1 MIITYGLI
9 HVINLA
15 WNVKD
20 LYGKNA
26 IIVVCNKKDGTAKNV
41 FIVKM
46 EDVRYIK
53 ECIKMKIWEAELNL
67 FDEDF
72 GRGET
77 YKIIFSFESYGE
89 DYELNESQTKYLN
102 VYGMFYDTVPVNM
115 TYENTVWGLKVTQG
129 FTEDKTEEEQEK
141 IKQDMINY
149 MRECLIKEKNRIVE
163 SYDNKIDALE

>member
-1 MIITYGLI
+1 
-9 HVINLA
+9 
-15 WNVKD
+15 
-20 LYGKNA
+20 
-26 IIVVCNKKDGTAKNV
+26 
-41 FIVKM
+41 
-46 EDVRYIK
+46 
-53 ECIKMKIWEAELNL
+53 MKIWEAELNL
-67 FDEDF
+67 FNNDF

-115 TYENTVWGLKVTQG
+115 TYENTVWGIKVTQG

-149 MRECLIKEKNRIVE
+149 ARECLIKEKNRVIE
-163 SYDNKIDALE
+163 SYDNKIKALK